1 MQGSEPQQ
9 GEPRAVTYCLVPR
22 ELAPKLHDALRRHF
36 ADNPSVEVVVER
48 RRRDQRSPAERRADA
63 GTRRT
68 DRRAVRNRDG
78 RRVGERRAT
87 LVPFDA
93 PSAGAPGGLPRKA
106 RPFADRLV
114 WVERLEPS
122 AEKLADLDSA
132 RLVIQFQSGDQ
143 NAFGALYLRYFDR
156 VFSYLQVVFRDDPH
170 EAEDLTQQVFIRVL
184 EALPRYERRA
194 QPFRAWLFRI
204 VRNLAITH
212 LERRGRSDV
221 VEPQEIA
228 RRQEHADDGEPAL
241 PALDWLT
248 DRELVMFVERLPLP
262 QRQVLIL
269 RFMLELTTS
278 EIARVLDRRAA
289 DVRTLESRAL
299 RFLEQR
305 LTAVGRAP
313 RYERRAEWRRRVS
326 RLPVARQRRYALMR

>member
-9 GEPRAVTYCLVPR
+9 GDPRAVTYCLVPR
-22 ELAPKLHDALRRHF
+22 DLAAKLHDPLRKHF
-36 ADNPSVEVVVER
+36 ADDPSVEVVVER
-48 RRRDQRSPAERRADA
+48 RRAEQRSAAERRADE
-63 GTRRT
+63 GKRRSE
-68 DRRAVRNRDG
+68 RRAIHNREG
-78 RRVGERRAT
+78 RRVGDRRAT
-87 LVPFDA
+87 LVPF
-93 PSAGAPGGLPRKA
+93 GAPAALPRKA

-122 AEKLADLDSA
+122 AEKMADLDSA
-132 RLVIQFQSGDQ
+132 RLVIQFQAGDA

-156 VFSYLQVVFRDDPH
+156 VYSYLQVVFRDDPH
-170 EAEDLTQQVFIRVL
+170 EAEDLTQQVFIRVM

-212 LERRGRSDV
+212 LERRGRSEV
-221 VEPQEIA
+221 VEPQELA
-228 RRQEHADDGEPAL
+228 RRQEECDREPDL

-248 DRELVMFVERLPLP
+248 DRELVMFVERLPVA

-269 RFMLELTTS
+269 RYMLEMKTS
-278 EIARVLDRRAA
+278 EIARILDRRAA

-313 RYERRAEWRRRVS
+313 RYERRIEWRRRVS
-326 RLPVARQRRYALMR
+326 RLPVVRQRRYALMR

>member
-1 MQGSEPQQ
+1 VQGSEPQQ
-9 GEPRAVTYCLVPR
+9 AESRAVTYCLVPR
-22 ELAPKLHDALRRHF
+22 DLAPKLHEALRRHF
-36 ADNPSVEVVVER
+36 AYDPSVEVIVER
-48 RRRDQRSPAERRADA
+48 RRAEQRSADDRRADE
-63 GTRRT
+63 GKPRSERRT
-68 DRRAVRNRDG
+68 VHNRDG
-78 RRVGERRAT
+78 RRVGERRAA
-87 LVPFDA
+87 LVPSDSGL
-93 PSAGAPGGLPRKA
+93 PLPRKA
-106 RPFADRLV
+106 RPFADRLA
-114 WVERLEPS
+114 WVERLEPG
-122 AEKLADLDSA
+122 AEKMADLDSA
-132 RLVIQFQSGDQ
+132 RLVIQFQSGDE

-212 LERRGRSDV
+212 LERRGRSEV
-221 VEPQEIA
+221 VEPQALA
-228 RRQEHADDGEPAL
+228 RRQERADNGEPEL

-269 RFMLELTTS
+269 RYMLELTTS

-313 RYERRAEWRRRVS
+313 RYDRRIEWRRRVS
-326 RLPVARQRRYALMR
+326 RLPVVRQRRYALMR